1 MHTQES
7 LPEQVRHELEE
18 VQQSG
23 KLAPTMERCM
33 RLSVNAVCVHP
44 GTNCGDLLQDGPV
57 LLVAVHQE
65 RSSVA
70 CVLQADQGLLIA
82 FDVHAESARCKHID
96 DIDAEPTSL
105 WVQV

>member
-1 MHTQES
+1 M
-7 LPEQVRHELEE
+7 
-18 VQQSG
+18 QSHVAI
-23 KLAPTMERCM
+23 KRSM

-44 GTNCGDLLQDGPV
+44 GTSCGELLQEGPV

-65 RSSVA
+65 RSSVT

-96 DIDAEPTSL
+96 DIDAEPTRL
-105 WVQV
+105 WVEV